1 MVPKH
6 IVVGVTTAVPVNGA
20 VGAGVHGALASAGGK
35 EIRIITDRDAVG
47 YARASGMTGI
57 ASSAAFGAAGNLPSN
72 PYI

>member
-1 MVPKH
+1 MAPKH
-6 IVVGVTTAVPVNGA
+6 IAVGVTTAVLANGA
-20 VGAGVHGALASAGGK
+20 AGAGVHGALVSVGAK
-35 EIRIITDRDAVG
+35 EIGIITDRDAVG